1 MHLLVNQV
9 PPTYNSLVAQI
20 PLQSNLAVLMK
31 TKIRRR
37 NLQFDLAPLRKGAA
51 QGQNYLPPLRSLLS
65 NMATPH
71 GPLQQS
77 RPVRSQ
83 LTPHLRLP
91 QPGAVHHLSL
101 LRNLPSHLPQRA
113 AHHPLNLPKFLGM
126 PVLLLKVLNP
136 HQLLGPVERFPLHPH
151 LRIAHMAEQSEINLI
166 LIPLLIEEGGLVVL
180 PLRGDDL
187 DLEPPPREV
196 TLGPGP
202 LSGEGHDL
210 HRGGEN
216 LEVPRGVADQGLLR
230 GQAGPGAEIP
240 REEAGLG
247 QQDEADHILDLQ
259 PLGADPGLEHQLEG
273 VGLGLE
279 HLPGG
284 DHDPEHLP
292 DAGLGLEPQLAG
304 AGLDREHPLGAGL
317 GHDHQFEGDLEVD
330 RKPGEVAGLGP
341 EHQPGEV
348 AGQGLEHRPGE
359 GGHGLEHQPEEV
371 VDLGLEHQP
380 GEGGHGPEHQHDD
393 DLAVEVL

>member
-1 MHLLVNQV
+1 MHLLLNQV
-9 PPTYNSLVAQI
+9 PPTYNSLVAQL
-20 PLQSNLAVLMK
+20 PLQSSLAVPMK

-37 NLQFDLAPLRKGAA
+37 NLQFDLVPLRKGAA
-51 QGQNYLPPLRSLLS
+51 QGQNFLSPPRSLLS
-65 NMATPH
+65 NMTTPQ

-101 LRNLPSHLPQRA
+101 LRNLPSHLLQRA

-126 PVLLLKVLNP
+126 PALLLKVLNP
-136 HQLLGPVERFPLHPH
+136 HQLLGPGERFLLHPH
-151 LRIAHMAEQSEINLI
+151 LKIARMAEQSGINLI
-166 LIPLLIEEGGLVVL
+166 LIPHLIEQQGLVAL
-180 PLRGDDL
+180 PLRGDVL

-196 TLGPGP
+196 TPGPGL

-216 LEVPRGVADQGLLR
+216 LEVPRGEADRGLRR

-247 QQDEADHILDLQ
+247 QHGGADHILDLQ
-259 PLGADPGLEHQLEG
+259 PLEADPGLEHQPEG

-292 DAGLGLEPQLAG
+292 DVGLGLEHQLAG
-304 AGLDREHPLGAGL
+304 AGLDQEHPLGAGL
-317 GHDHQFEGDLEVD
+317 GHDHQLEGGLEVD
-330 RKPGEVAGLGP
+330 PKLGEAVGLGP
-341 EHQPGEV
+341 EHQPGE
-348 AGQGLEHRPGE
+348 APGQGLEHQPGE

-371 VDLGLEHQP
+371 VDHGLEHQP
-380 GEGGHGPEHQHDD
+380 GEEGRGPEHQHDD